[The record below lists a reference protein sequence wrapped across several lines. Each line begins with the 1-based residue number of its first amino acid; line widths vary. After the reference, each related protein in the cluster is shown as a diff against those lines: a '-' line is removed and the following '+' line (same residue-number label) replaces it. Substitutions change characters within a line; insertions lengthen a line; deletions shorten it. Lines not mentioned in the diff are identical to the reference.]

1 MLPKIW
7 KQVAITLSFA
17 ESFKEVA
24 ITSLLCFKLPPPFP
38 CIGPA
43 EELTAPS
50 RSLRLIPW
58 RHHQLCPIS
67 PAINRPLAAFSLAQH
82 LLSSVKTLPVKAGP
96 GYHSLKISRP
106 PTGSPPFFSVIIC
119 LFVLVFT
126 FDMLSTAIRAS
137 PSADGLD
144 ERSSFD
150 LPKPACPFLPDK
162 DTEGYT
168 GMGVQYLPVCLG
180 QMFDAVTAPSYTGR
194 IFGSWICRGLRPLF
208 CPGSV
213 L

>member
-7 KQVAITLSFA
+7 KEVAITLRFA

-24 ITSLLCFKLPPPFP
+24 ITSLLCFKLPPLFP
-38 CIGPA
+38 STGPVQ
-43 EELTAPS
+43 ELTAPS
-50 RSLRLIPW
+50 RSPHLIPW

-67 PAINRPLAAFSLAQH
+67 PAINRPLAAFCLAQR
-82 LLSSVKTLPVKAGP
+82 LLSSVTTLPVKAGP
-96 GYHSLKISRP
+96 GYHSPKISRP

-126 FDMLSTAIRAS
+126 FDMLSAAIRAS

-150 LPKPACPFLPDK
+150 LPKPAWPFLPDK
-162 DTEGYT
+162 DTEGCT
-168 GMGVQYLPVCLG
+168 GTAVQYLPVCLG

-194 IFGSWICRGLRPLF
+194 IFGSWICRGLRPLS